1 MLDEH
6 TAHLVHLCIM
16 MQVILTFIQADM
28 RREHE
33 EQRRRIVQRRHILRA
48 KEIEYSNRFQKDME
62 LLLLPQRPHP
72 RRWWVAPR
80 AHDWINMVL
89 RGETLQDTEFCRTF
103 RMTRNSFNQLH
114 ALLGML
120 SS

>member
-1 MLDEH
+1 MLDER

-48 KEIEYSNRFQKDME
+48 REIEYSNRFQKDME
-62 LLLLPQRPHP
+62 LLLLPQWPHP
-72 RRWWVAPR
+72 RRWWMAPR
-80 AHDWINMVL
+80 VHNCINMVL
-89 RGETLQDTEFCRTF
+89 RGETLQDTEFRQTF

-114 ALLGML
+114 DLLGIL